1 MQTQSTTLI
10 TEASDQTRIALDQ
23 TACLASQSDI
33 GQTTIHNI
41 CTGAAS
47 AVPWGSADWVGFF
60 ALIGL
65 GAVFVVILMGL
76 AVMILK
82 SMMESY

>member
-1 MQTQSTTLI
+1 MSLPTTPI

-47 AVPWGSADWVGFF
+47 VVPWGSADWVGFCALVWIGFFILLAF
-60 ALIGL
+60 AAI
-65 GAVFVVILMGL
+65 
-76 AVMILK
+76 AVMIFR
-82 SMMESY
+82 SVVDGY